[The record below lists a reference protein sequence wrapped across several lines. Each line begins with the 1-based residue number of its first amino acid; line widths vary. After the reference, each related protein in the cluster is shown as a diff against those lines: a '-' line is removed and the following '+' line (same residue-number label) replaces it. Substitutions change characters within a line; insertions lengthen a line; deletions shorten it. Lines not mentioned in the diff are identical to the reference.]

1 MNQEQIQKAIERYE
15 RNKKGTCH
23 MDDDLR
29 EKMKFALIF
38 GTHETYDEWLFEICF
53 TEDD

>member
-15 RNKKGTCH
+15 RNKFGTGQ

-29 EKMKFALIF
+29 EKMKFAIIHQ
-38 GTHETYDEWLFEICF
+38 THETYDEWLFELCF